1 MTFYHVLGAV
11 AALLLGVWL
20 GMPGKYGASWR
31 RGSSRRTGASWRA
44 GSSRRTGTGRGE
56 GRRAG
61 GDDEAGQSAQG
72 AAHDPRHLAELEG
85 ALARGGANSKTAKRH
100 FTLFGGLISPK
111 QRASVRRR
119 GRRGRFQTSVPQ
131 PVDDDQQKA
140 DEQP

>member
-1 MTFYHVLGAV
+1 MTLYHILGAV
-11 AALLLGVWL
+11 AALVLGVWL
-20 GMPGKYGASWR
+20 GMPGKYGSSWR
-31 RGSSRRTGASWRA
+31 TGSN
-44 GSSRRTGTGRGE
+44 
-56 GRRAG
+56 RRAG
-61 GDDEAGQSAQG
+61 NGSRRAGDDDEAGRAGRGAGQSAQG

-85 ALARGGANSKTAKRH
+85 ALARGNADSKTAKRH

-131 PVDDDQQKA
+131 PVDDHQKQA